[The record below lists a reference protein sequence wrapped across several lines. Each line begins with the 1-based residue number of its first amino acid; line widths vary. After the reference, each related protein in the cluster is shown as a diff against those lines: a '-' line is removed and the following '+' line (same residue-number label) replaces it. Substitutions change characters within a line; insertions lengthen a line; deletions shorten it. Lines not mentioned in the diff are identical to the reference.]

1 MAPMALR
8 DKKALIE
15 LICMMLQ
22 KSSSGKADCQAITNN
37 YMVLLFEHLSQIVF
51 LFVPPPKFIENL

>member
-22 KSSSGKADCQAITNN
+22 KSSSGKADCQAIINN
-37 YMVLLFEHLSQIVF
+37 YMVVLFEPLSHF
-51 LFVPPPKFIENL
+51 CPPPKFIENL